1 MNALN
6 GGMKITRRF
15 LPAGANFIFQS
26 RNCILTFHIFL
37 RDLFDYH
44 LKFGSDNLRF
54 KCHVFLELLF
64 FSCLNLSIVCIDNYE
79 NIRIVGVCIVRL
91 FCMYKHCNNKAD
103 CSSQKYYN
111 KIKQKIKKQSVDG

>member
-6 GGMKITRRF
+6 GGMKIARRF

-44 LKFGSDNLRF
+44 LKIGSDNLRF

-64 FSCLNLSIVCIDNYE
+64 FSCLNLSIVC
-79 NIRIVGVCIVRL
+79 
-91 FCMYKHCNNKAD
+91 K
-103 CSSQKYYN
+103 
-111 KIKQKIKKQSVDG
+111 